1 MGGTRSSGGAGAG
14 VGSPPQEQWV
24 RSVPSFPPMSRPTIR
39 ALLSRYSDRVEE
51 ILDESPDGYFVN
63 LKEGWSVD
71 IGGAGSGNFDSLR
84 EAEDGIRHAVRLED

>member
-1 MGGTRSSGGAGAG
+1 
-14 VGSPPQEQWV
+14 
-24 RSVPSFPPMSRPTIR
+24 MSRPTIR